1 MSDVYI
7 RAEIEMTY
15 RLWCYAAALYGA
27 PRGAICGVSAAFM
40 HGVDVLD
47 ASEGPVELLL
57 PKEVRRASVPMVR
70 LIRSPIGRGDVV
82 IESGVRVTSPNR
94 TAFDLARRLPQVDAV
109 TVIDALCFRRV
120 ADLPSIVAFAQAHP
134 GWPGFTRVA
143 PVLELVEPLS
153 ESPMETRLRL
163 VLIDG
168 GLPRPVAQFEVRDS
182 RFIGRLDL
190 AYPAWKIGI
199 EYDGDQHRNPEAFA
213 ADLTRQNRLR
223 AAGWTILRFTVRDV
237 YRKPD
242 QICATVRATIP
253 A

>member
-27 PRGAICGVSAAFM
+27 PRGAICGVSAAFL
-40 HGVDVLD
+40 HGIDLIG
-47 ASEGPVELLL
+47 AGEPVELLL
-57 PKEVRRASVPMVR
+57 PTQVRRASAPMVR

-82 IESGVRVTSPNR
+82 TESGVRVTSPNR
-94 TAFDLARRLPQVDAV
+94 TAFDLARRLTQTDAV
-109 TVIDALCFRRV
+109 VVIDALCFRRV
-120 ADLPSIVAFAQAHP
+120 AGLPSIVAFAQTHP
-134 GWPGFTRVA
+134 GWPGSTRVA
-143 PVLELVEPLS
+143 PVLDLVEPLS

-190 AYPAWKIGI
+190 AYPEWKIGI

-223 AAGWTILRFTVRDV
+223 AAGWTVLRFTARDV